1 MKKETTTKGS
11 PSIVEFSDLERFAR
25 QQVQEFLQ
33 RVLEEEVTRH
43 FGRDKYERR
52 GGIAAE
58 AEVLETKGQKR
69 QGYRNGYGKP
79 RSLTTSMGTVE
90 VRRPR
95 VRGLGE
101 GEEFESKVLPLF
113 VSRTKGLDEA
123 LVGLYLHGLSLGDF
137 DLALRGL
144 LGSQAPIS
152 SSTLARLKE
161 SWLAEYKDWKAQT
174 MVEQEVVY
182 LWVDGIYVKAG
193 LEREKGCLLVAL
205 AGLSNGKKVFL
216 AIESGYRE
224 SKESW
229 STLLRDLKQRG
240 LQPPR
245 LVIGDGA
252 LGIWAALSEVFPFSG
267 QQRCWNHRK
276 INILNQ
282 IPDKAQSQA
291 IELLKSITSSET
303 EKQALKAR
311 VQFQDWAKDKGYD
324 KAAQLISHDWDR
336 MTAYF
341 NFPKEHWKHL
351 KTTNPIESPFASAR
365 LRTDAAKRFKKAD
378 NATAMLFKLLTT
390 AEKTF
395 RKLQHPHLLPEVF
408 AGAKYK
414 DGVRLPDPPESTP
427 QTTEKPNPQ
436 EVAA

>member
-1 MKKETTTKGS
+1 MKKKTIEDARLSMPSDGS
-11 PSIVEFSDLERFAR
+11 VIGFSQLEEFAR
-25 QQVQEFLQ
+25 QRIQGWLQ
-33 RVLEEEVTRH
+33 GLLEEEVTAF
-43 FGRDKYERR
+43 FGRGKHERI
-52 GGIAAE
+52 GAE
-58 AEVLETKGQKR
+58 DQRKGR

-79 RSLTTSMGTVE
+79 RKLTTGVGTVE
-90 VRRPR
+90 LRRPR
-95 VRGLGE
+95 VRGLSE
-101 GEEFESKVLPLF
+101 GTSFESKVLPLF
-113 VSRTKGLDEA
+113 ASRTSQVDET
-123 LVGLYLHGLSLGDF
+123 LLELYLHGLSLGDF

-144 LGSQAPIS
+144 LGDQAPIS
-152 SSTLARLKE
+152 SSTLARLKQ
-161 SWLAEYKDWKAQT
+161 SWLAEYKAWKAQS

-193 LEREKGCLLVAL
+193 LEREKSCLLVAL
-205 AGLSNGKKVFL
+205 AGLSDGSKAFI

-252 LGIWAALSEVFPFSG
+252 LGIWSALAEVFPFSE

-276 INILNQ
+276 VNILNQ
-282 IPDKAQSQA
+282 IPDKAQAQA
-291 IELLKSITSSET
+291 IELLKAITTADS

-311 VQFQDWAKDKGYD
+311 TLFQDWAKDKGYD

-341 NFPKEHWKHL
+341 SFPKEHWKHL

-365 LRTDAAKRFKKAD
+365 LRTDAARRFKKAD
-378 NATAMLFKLLTT
+378 HAEAMIFKLLTT

-395 RKLQHPHLLPEVF
+395 RKIQHPHLLAEVF

-414 DGVRLPDPPESTP
+414 DGVRVPDPPTP
-427 QTTEKPNPQ
+427 TQQTTPKTNHE